1 MSENN
6 TLTPLSYFASP
17 VYVIEKPEFL
27 EPVRRIS
34 MDYLAK
40 RKADKELPS
49 PDPMYPIQTGG
60 FFHEPELKEFTAFIA
75 ECAWAILEEQGH
87 DVKNLATYFQEMW
100 AQEHQK
106 WNGHE
111 EHIHNHGAQITG
123 FYFVDAP
130 EGGCQVMLHDPRPGR
145 MQVILPEA
153 DLTKITE
160 ASSKVLFNPKPG
172 SMYFINSWLPHS
184 VTRNPIDAPTRLV
197 HFNLGVQPASKISQ
211 PAPKT
216 KSSAVIL

>member
-1 MSENN
+1 MSANN

-40 RKADKELPS
+40 RKANKELP
-49 PDPMYPIQTGG
+49 PLDPMYPVQTAG
-60 FFHEPELKEFTAFIA
+60 FFHEPELADFTAFIA
-75 ECAWAILEEQGH
+75 EAAWAILEEQGH

-130 EGGCQVMLHDPRPGR
+130 EGGCQVMLHDPRPAR
-145 MQVILPEA
+145 LQIILPEA
-153 DLTKITE
+153 DLNKITE

-197 HFNLGVQPASKISQ
+197 HFNLGVRPSSNVSQ